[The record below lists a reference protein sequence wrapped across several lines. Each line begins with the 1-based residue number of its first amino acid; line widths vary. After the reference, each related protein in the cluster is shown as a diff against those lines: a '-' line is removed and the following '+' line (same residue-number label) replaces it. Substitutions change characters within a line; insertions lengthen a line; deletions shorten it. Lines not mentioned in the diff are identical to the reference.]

1 MLFYYDKHLSNITDI
16 NIQKRSQIYKS
27 AYHLY
32 IINFKNFNKNK
43 KNEFIKYMKK
53 NGVTVQFHYIPI
65 YKFSVFK
72 GNLKLKNSEKYYNT
86 AISLP
91 IYYDLKI
98 KEQKYILDLIKNFL
112 RFIKK

>member
-1 MLFYYDKHLSNITDI
+1 MNNLMTD
-16 NIQKRSQIYKS
+16 NHFARAGELLQILL
-27 AYHLY
+27 LY
-32 IINFKNFNKNK
+32 LYQTVKMRTK
-43 KNEFIKYMKK
+43 KENLNIKYMKK

>member
-1 MLFYYDKHLSNITDI
+1 
-16 NIQKRSQIYKS
+16 
-27 AYHLY
+27 
-32 IINFKNFNKNK
+32 
-43 KNEFIKYMKK
+43 MKK

-65 YKFSVFK
+65 YKFLIFK

-98 KEQKYILDLIKNFL
+98 NEQKYIIKLIKNFL
-112 RFIKK
+112 KIINK